1 MSDIVEA
8 ARGKW
13 QGILPLFGVDGV
25 FLRKKHGPCPM
36 CGGKDR
42 FIFDDKEG
50 RGTYHCNQCG
60 AGTGLQLISH
70 IKGWQMNQVVK
81 EVGKVVGE
89 VEYKQPDAGQSDQ
102 QKKEAL
108 NKAWAGAQA
117 IRSGDPAQTYLS
129 KRTGCLWASN
139 ALRYHAELWH
149 PDEKKTYPA
158 MIAKVTDIDNKPV
171 SIHRTFLDADGTK
184 ARISK
189 AKMVMSST
197 IPDGSAI
204 RLMPHDHILGIAEG
218 IETALSAS
226 VLFGVPVWAAI
237 SAAVMSKW
245 KAPISVEKVIIFG
258 DNDPNF
264 VGQTTAYKLAFN
276 LRKEYGNALDI
287 TVAIPSIRGADW
299 NDFVTILG
307 MEEAAKQAVNI
318 CPTAFR
324 ALPKE

>member
-1 MSDIVEA
+1 MSDIIEA
-8 ARGKW
+8 ARGRW
-13 QGILPLFGVDGV
+13 QGILPLFGIDGN

-60 AGTGLQLISH
+60 AGTGLHLISH
-70 IKGWQMNQVVK
+70 IKGWGMSQTVK
-81 EVGKVVGE
+81 EVGKVVGS
-89 VEYKQPDAGQSDQ
+89 VEYKQPDAGPSDQ

-117 IRSGDPAQTYLS
+117 MREGDPAHTYLD
-129 KRTGCLWASN
+129 KRTGRPWASN
-139 ALRYHAELWH
+139 ALRYHAEMWH
-149 PDEKKTYPA
+149 PEEKKTYPA
-158 MIAKVTDIDNKPV
+158 MIAKVTDADNKPV
-171 SIHRTFLDADGTK
+171 SIHRTFLDMDGNK
-184 ARISK
+184 AKISK

-204 RLMPHDHILGIAEG
+204 RLMPHDHIIGIAEG

-226 VLFGVPVWAAI
+226 FLFGVPVWAAI

-245 KAPISVEKVIIFG
+245 TIPNGVERVIIFG
-258 DNDPNF
+258 DNDQNF
-264 VGQTTAYKLAFN
+264 IGQTTAYKLAFN
-276 LRKEYGNALDI
+276 MRKEYGDAMDI

-307 MEEAAKQAVNI
+307 AETALKHAANI

-324 ALPKE
+324 TLPKE